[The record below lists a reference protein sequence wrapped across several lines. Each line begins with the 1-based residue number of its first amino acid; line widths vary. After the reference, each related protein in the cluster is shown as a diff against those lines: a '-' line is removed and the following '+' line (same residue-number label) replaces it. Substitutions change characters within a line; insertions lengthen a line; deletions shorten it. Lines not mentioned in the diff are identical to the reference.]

1 MVTQQGEPNLARA
14 RALSREYLS
23 AHIHPRN
30 SPRFPLSVHL
40 LYLTRFTAIP
50 RVLASVKYPTVE
62 ELIELN
68 LLVLRE
74 LPVKRAD
81 KHEVRSKVALGQVLE
96 EAKNEPGDI
105 YDKAA
110 VLLIGIVKKH
120 PFASGT
126 RRTAI
131 AAAISFLRLNGEHVH
146 TVLDPK
152 VLQGVRALGRN

>member
-1 MVTQQGEPNLARA
+1 M
-14 RALSREYLS
+14 
-23 AHIHPRN
+23 
-30 SPRFPLSVHL
+30 
-40 LYLTRFTAIP
+40 
-50 RVLASVKYPTVE
+50 KYPTIE

-68 LLVLRE
+68 MMVLRE
-74 LPVKRAD
+74 IRAKRANR
-81 KHEVRSKVALGQVLE
+81 HEVRSREALRQVLE

-131 AAAISFLRLNGEHVH
+131 AAAISFLRLNGEHVR

-152 VLQGVRALGRN
+152 VLQGVREEFYTKDEIKSWLKGNEIRKFTRG

>member
-1 MVTQQGEPNLARA
+1 M
-14 RALSREYLS
+14 
-23 AHIHPRN
+23 
-30 SPRFPLSVHL
+30 
-40 LYLTRFTAIP
+40 
-50 RVLASVKYPTVE
+50 ASVKYPTVE

-152 VLQGVRALGRN
+152 VLQGVREEFYTKNETKSWLKGNEIRKFTRG